1 MGNNVGPYRVQRIY
15 CCNSLMRSKFITT
28 LIASALLVVPVA
40 SSTALLRSEQIPTIF
55 SELTNA
61 KALANPAMVL
71 IDLKSG
77 ETIFNREADQL
88 RKPAST
94 LKLMSAFAALEFL
107 PAETTFSTEIY
118 QSSKNTFEIFG
129 NFDPSITP
137 SAKLAKNLKFLNSDT
152 FVNHIRK
159 VAKSRR
165 LTIKYYGITYR
176 TMTNMNS
183 YFRRV
188 GYRINWVA
196 TKQTDLEKF
205 AHKPIYKGTSPNLS
219 QILNYTLLFS
229 DNWVADYLAK
239 SAAVAAGYGYSP
251 AGISAVFQEVL
262 ARYGIKN
269 SQIEAADG
277 SGLSH
282 EDRTTARTL
291 AEVLIKMNENSK
303 FSAAISGLPV
313 GGISGTLQHRFIKS
327 APNAVGLVQAKTGS
341 LDGVVSLAGF
351 VDSGDRKYVFAI
363 IADHIRRGYSSES
376 AARSSIDKLLGKI
389 AAPIK
394 SETASE
400 VTPTPSPEKVA

>member
-1 MGNNVGPYRVQRIY
+1 
-15 CCNSLMRSKFITT
+15 MRSKFLTFGVAIAILVSPLTSANAT
-28 LIASALLVVPVA
+28 LKSA
-40 SSTALLRSEQIPTIF
+40 EIPTIF
-55 SELTNA
+55 AELTNA
-61 KALANPAMVL
+61 KTLANPAIVL

-77 ETIFNREADQL
+77 ETIYNREADQL

-94 LKLMSAFAALEFL
+94 LKLMSAFAALEFM
-107 PAETTFSTEIY
+107 PVETTFNTAIY
-118 QSSKNTFEIFG
+118 KSASKNTFEIVG

-137 SAKLAKNLKFLNSDT
+137 SDKLTKDLKFVNSNNL
-152 FVNHIRK
+152 VNQIRK
-159 VAKSRR
+159 EAKSRR

-188 GYRINWVA
+188 GYRINWSA
-196 TKQTDLEKF
+196 IKQTETENISVAPL
-205 AHKPIYKGTSPNLS
+205 YKATSPDLG

-251 AGISAVFQEVL
+251 AGISAVYQEVL
-262 ARYGIKN
+262 TRYGIRN
-269 SQIEAADG
+269 SQVETADG

-282 EDRTTARTL
+282 LDRITARTL

-303 FSAAISGLPV
+303 FAAAISGLPV

-351 VDSGDRKYVFAI
+351 VDAGDRKYVFAI

-376 AARSSIDKLLGKI
+376 AARASIDKLLGKI
-389 AAPIK
+389 ASPLK

-400 VTPTPSPEKVA
+400 VNPTPSAESSAA